1 MRARASSTPQ
11 SDRSR
16 QKSVLTH
23 YQKAQSASKSV
34 ESFFAKQGRESEG
47 KKKGKERKK
56 MGKWIMDNVSFRLG
70 EGGRG
75 KERCV

>member
-1 MRARASSTPQ
+1 MCNIVQLFFSFFFEIGVRARASSTPQ

-47 KKKGKERKK
+47 KKRQRKK
-56 MGKWIMDNVSFRLG
+56 KKWKSG
-70 EGGRG
+70 
-75 KERCV
+75 